1 MRKGGYIIRDCS
13 DQPDLVFIATGSEVS
28 LAMETAD
35 LFNDKNVRVVSMP
48 CLEIFE
54 RQSEKYKK
62 SIIPERRCLKITIEA
77 GITSGW
83 EKYSGPNGLSIGI
96 DHYGASAPGNHL
108 AEEFGF
114 TPEKVEQE
122 IRSHLNSLL

>member
-1 MRKGGYIIRDCS
+1 
-13 DQPDLVFIATGSEVS
+13 
-28 LAMETAD
+28 
-35 LFNDKNVRVVSMP
+35 MP

-96 DHYGASAPGNHL
+96 DHYGASAPGNRL

>member
-1 MRKGGYIIRDCS
+1 M
-13 DQPDLVFIATGSEVS
+13 S
-28 LAMETAD
+28 LALETAD
-35 LFNDKNVRVVSMP
+35 LFNDKNVRVISMP
-48 CLEIFE
+48 CVEIFE
-54 RQSEKYKK
+54 RQSEEYKK

-108 AEEFGF
+108 AEKFGF

-122 IRSHLNSLL
+122 IRLHLNSLL

>member
-1 MRKGGYIIRDCS
+1 
-13 DQPDLVFIATGSEVS
+13 
-28 LAMETAD
+28 
-35 LFNDKNVRVVSMP
+35 MP

-114 TPEKVEQE
+114 IPEKVEQE